1 VQTRRL
7 FAVGVIVVVVI
18 LAALLIHGCESSAAK
33 NSLKTYNANVNTLI
47 TASDNNG
54 AQLFKDLSSG
64 PLNSTTVGPLQ
75 TNLDTLLNNARTQLG
90 KAKGFSTPGQ
100 VAAAQTA
107 LVSVM
112 TLRYQGIE
120 QIANSIQAASNKG
133 TSKDG
138 VRDISVGTSQLYAS
152 DVRYKTF
159 VTTGIAA
166 ALNGAGIPIGTGAGA
181 QQINPGQLVTDLGW
195 LQSTFITEKIGAP
208 VSTTA
213 ANVNNAAPG
222 LHGHVLNYVTED
234 GTQLDPTG
242 TNTIPSS
249 TTAPTFTLN
258 LTNGGNFNEYQVEC
272 KVSIEGLSDTGTSTI
287 PETTAGQTT
296 TCSVQLPSPPPSGTY
311 RVTAEVVPVP
321 GETNKSNNYM
331 TYAVTF
337 N

>member
-1 VQTRRL
+1 MI
-7 FAVGVIVVVVI
+7 VIVM
-18 LAALLIHGCESSAAK
+18 ALLIHGCESSATK
-33 NSLKTYNANVNTLI
+33 NSLKSYNANVNTLI
-47 TASDNNG
+47 TESDSNG
-54 AQLFKDLSSG
+54 AQLFTDLASG
-64 PLNSTTVGPLQ
+64 QLNSTTVGALQ
-75 TNLDTLLNNARTQLG
+75 ENLDKLVDNARTQL
-90 KAKGFSTPGQ
+90 ARAEGFSTPG
-100 VAAAQTA
+100 AMSGAQTA
-107 LVSVM
+107 LIQVM
-112 TLRYQGIE
+112 KLRYQGIE
-120 QIANSIQAASNKG
+120 KIANSIQAASDRS

-138 VRDISVGTSQLYAS
+138 VYDISVGTSMLYGS
-152 DVRYKTF
+152 DVMYKTF
-159 VTTGIAA
+159 VTTDIAA
-166 ALNGAGIPIGTGAGA
+166 ALNDAGIPVGTAAGA
-181 QQINPGQLVTDLGW
+181 QQINPGQLVQDLGW

-208 VSTTA
+208 LSTTA

-222 LHGHVLNYVTED
+222 LHGHVLNYVSED

-242 TNTIPSS
+242 TNTIPAS

-296 TCSVQLPSPPPSGTY
+296 TCSVQLPSPPPAGTY

-321 GETNKSNNYM
+321 GETNKTNNYM